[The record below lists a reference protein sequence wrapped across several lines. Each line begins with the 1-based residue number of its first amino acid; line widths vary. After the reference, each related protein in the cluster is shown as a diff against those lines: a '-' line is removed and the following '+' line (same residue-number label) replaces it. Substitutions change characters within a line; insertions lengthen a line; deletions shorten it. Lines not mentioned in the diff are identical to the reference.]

1 MRGFQASF
9 YWFPWSI
16 IIFPICWPLKTCP
29 MPWHRP
35 AASLLRSLPGA
46 CWWGYCLWAWVKP
59 SGTNGPQVL
68 WSFSAFNQLSL
79 VIWLV
84 KLRFGRCWWF
94 WPILKSLQG
103 QVSRNL
109 YGLQQEA
116 MVGLRMRRNVERQ
129 HQTPERS
136 ITSLVSLDSVRY
148 GGRWWKDTFSII
160 LIQFQLVKLRNYYP
174 SWPVSLPRATSKWD

>member
-1 MRGFQASF
+1 MRGFQAPF

-68 WSFSAFNQLSL
+68 WSFSVFNQLSL

-84 KLRFGRCWWF
+84 RLRFGRCWWF

-103 QVSRNL
+103 QVLAICMGCNKRQCLDCGCAGMWRGNIKL
-109 YGLQQEA
+109 
-116 MVGLRMRRNVERQ
+116 LRD
-129 HQTPERS
+129 P
-136 ITSLVSLDSVRY
+136 SL
-148 GGRWWKDTFSII
+148 RWFLWI
-160 LIQFQLVKLRNYYP
+160 L
-174 SWPVSLPRATSKWD
+174 